1 MKVLALAL
9 GSVLALGLIG
19 CQSEPR
25 SDAEI
30 TADVKQELTREGVPG
45 TIDVMTMNR
54 VVTLSGNV
62 PNAAAK
68 EDAEDAAEEVD
79 GIERVVN
86 NLTTPG
92 SMAGDAPA
100 AGRPAPPPIVDPHAP
115 SAPEIH

>member
-19 CQSEPR
+19 CTSEPR

-30 TADVKQELTREGVPG
+30 TADVKQELTKEAVPG
-45 TIDVMTMNR
+45 MIEVMTLNK

-68 EDAEDAAEEVD
+68 EDAEDAAEEVHGVD
-79 GIERVVN
+79 RVVN
-86 NLTTPG
+86 NLTAPG

-100 AGRPAPPPIVDPHAP
+100 AAPPAAPPIVDPHAP